1 MAPGSGL
8 RAPGRDPEPRALS
21 PERLVRLVVVGLFV
35 WLVRSTDAWA
45 FGGSGARVW
54 LPEGISSYAPTLD
67 RLFYTV
73 LWITGAVFVLV
84 QGTLLV
90 FLVRYR
96 RRPGRTAAY
105 THGNT
110 MVEVVWTVIPTLIL
124 IGLGT
129 YNQQVWSVVKGTP
142 PPADLEVGIIGE
154 QFAWNIRYAGADG
167 QLHTEDDLTT
177 INQLHLPVGRTVLLR
192 LRSKD
197 VIHSF
202 FVSQFRVKQDAVPGL
217 TVPLWVQAVKSGQYD
232 IACAELCGLGHYR
245 MRGFLTVESPDAF
258 NAWIAQL
265 QAEQFPPPAPA
276 ALTEPAS

>member
-1 MAPGSGL
+1 M
-8 RAPGRDPEPRALS
+8 
-21 PERLVRLVVVGLFV
+21 VVGLFV

-217 TVPLWVQAVKSGQYD
+217 TVPLWVQPVKSGQYD